1 MSKNSSSR
9 TTVREK
15 SDASIIEKYIRNDL
29 TGTTFPI
36 KLHTIL
42 KQLHNEGS
50 EDIVSWLPHGRSFQ
64 IHNVRVFEQVIMKR
78 FFRQSKIS
86 SFRRQLNL
94 YGFQRVHYGRDIG
107 SYYHRYFLRGKP
119 HLAKHIVRESYTM
132 QMYNH
137 QRGRQQNEA
146 TSTERQGMATSGG
159 TSSTFDLNRSQDFY
173 EMPHMG
179 SVNDIA
185 MIDHTDIGGGAV
197 ISSRMPLRSSNEGGG
212 LRGQSNVP
220 YMNMNPN
227 KVSMVGQSVPSTST
241 TDLMNHHSDSHQVSL
256 QSPVGSCNRTE
267 QWMTLQQQRLIQH
280 AHALNVVPVPVQQQV
295 QAQQQVQV
303 QDMSATSALLRA
315 GCLPTR
321 SLTALTTNTSDTSI
335 LDPKGKGIR
344 KGDLASCSSLP
355 MLSAEGVSSIAL
367 AAVALSSSISSLQGA
382 VSSSVPHPSIQQP
395 AILSRPT
402 TATTSN
408 APPDRA
414 ADHDV
419 STSVYQ

>member
-1 MSKNSSSR
+1 MSKNNSSR

-36 KLHTIL
+36 KLHIAL
-42 KQLHNEGS
+42 KVLHNEGS
-50 EDIVSWLPHGRSFQ
+50 EDIISWLPHGRSFKL
-64 IHNVRVFEQVIMKR
+64 HNVRVFEQVIMKR
-78 FFRQSKIS
+78 FFRQSKFS

-94 YGFQRVHYGRDIG
+94 YGFQRVHHGRDIG

-119 HLAKHIVRESYTM
+119 QLAKHIVRESYTM

-137 QRGRQQNEA
+137 QRGRQQNVA
-146 TSTERQGMATSGG
+146 TVTDTERQGMVTSGG

-185 MIDHTDIGGGAV
+185 MIDHTDIGGAV
-197 ISSRMPLRSSNEGGG
+197 ISSRVPLRSSNEGGG

-227 KVSMVGQSVPSTST
+227 NVSMVGQSVHSTNT
-241 TDLMNHHSDSHQVSL
+241 TDLMNHHSGSHQVSL

-303 QDMSATSALLRA
+303 KVQDMSATSALLRA
-315 GCLPTR
+315 DCLPTR
-321 SLTALTTNTSDTSI
+321 SLTASSTHTSDTSI
-335 LDPKGKGIR
+335 LDPKGTRG
-344 KGDLASCSSLP
+344 KGDQASCSSLP
-355 MLSAEGVSSIAL
+355 TMLSAEGVSAIAL

-395 AILSRPT
+395 AILSRTT
-402 TATTSN
+402 TATTNN

-419 STSVYQ
+419 S